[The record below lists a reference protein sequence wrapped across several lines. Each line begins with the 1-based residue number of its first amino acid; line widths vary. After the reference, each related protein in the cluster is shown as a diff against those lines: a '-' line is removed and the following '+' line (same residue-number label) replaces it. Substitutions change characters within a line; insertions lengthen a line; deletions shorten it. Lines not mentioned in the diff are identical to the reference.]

1 MLKIFTSFISFLFQ
15 SHISLLQNLYYTML
29 MKSCIMILYHAN
41 YFQSTRR
48 YNYIGYTLNY
58 SITCLQIKKLAVSM
72 LQDCEYANYSSD
84 FVP

>member
-1 MLKIFTSFISFLFQ
+1 
-15 SHISLLQNLYYTML
+15 

-84 FVP
+84 FVPWNSTPMLFYASVIDMLVKWSRVWKIIC